1 MFPNIFHNLQ
11 KFGFRL
17 ETYHMRWIIV
27 LYSIFCGSQKDIKCK
42 QIVRTFLSC
51 LWFCDSLWEPWGP
64 CWPGGHH
71 IIHCLEN
78 GQKGGKKVLFS
89 LLLFPQLSLPLHVR
103 RLTWQGTTITSPGG
117 FLDCVLSIYPDHE
130 WAIAHKHVGWCHTMP
145 GWVQKRQWEREEM
158 SLLVVSTVTQELQ
171 IVGVHLQLC
180 CSMWKSLQAPDFYGS
195 CGKMQSQRYES
206 SMGRQHVCCYSSKK
220 PLFLPPP
227 LVLLA
232 AYSRKLPGM
241 EQSSHALSLILPSS
255 SVGK

>member
-1 MFPNIFHNLQ
+1 MNYSPILYILWFTKRYQMRTDSQNIFIVSLVLWQSMRTMRTLLTRRSPHN
-11 KFGFRL
+11 
-17 ETYHMRWIIV
+17 
-27 LYSIFCGSQKDIKCK
+27 
-42 QIVRTFLSC
+42 
-51 LWFCDSLWEPWGP
+51 SL
-64 CWPGGHH
+64 
-71 IIHCLEN
+71 L
-78 GQKGGKKVLFS
+78 GKWTKRGEKVLFS

-145 GWVQKRQWEREEM
+145 GLVQKRQWEREEM